1 MSCIVL
7 KQPQFQLFQQLSS
20 QNRLFLQGVK
30 CPSLT
35 YRPPECKHL
44 PGYSRDL
51 PPHCSF
57 LTDPHHYNHMHSKRD
72 CQGTLWKKS
81 CKLDRNSVNVVFLNT
96 PLLKLSLFCMCV
108 SISILAIPFTN
119 LLVIMNND
127 LKGLHAVENKM
138 DDGQG
143 NYCIT

>member
-1 MSCIVL
+1 
-7 KQPQFQLFQQLSS
+7 
-20 QNRLFLQGVK
+20 
-30 CPSLT
+30 
-35 YRPPECKHL
+35 
-44 PGYSRDL
+44 
-51 PPHCSF
+51 
-57 LTDPHHYNHMHSKRD
+57 
-72 CQGTLWKKS
+72 
-81 CKLDRNSVNVVFLNT
+81 
-96 PLLKLSLFCMCV
+96 MCV